1 MSTVALVLAGL
12 SLAGVVFLALGYAAS
27 LKLIREL
34 EDKLHAFA
42 LSEAP
47 RQIDKFACDSVSFVL
62 ATEDGCLAC
71 TARLDDLARYAGGAG
86 GSGHPRFVVVQAGS
100 GKRPA
105 ALPPSVEFLA
115 DAGLV
120 ARMGVGI
127 VPLGVVFDRSG
138 TEVARSVLGDTQSF
152 ERLVAWATEHP
163 QRSLTQPQLAG
174 RG

>member
-12 SLAGVVFLALGYAAS
+12 SLAGVVFLAFGYAAS
-27 LKLIREL
+27 LRLIREL

-42 LSEAP
+42 LGDAP
-47 RQIDKFACDSVSFVL
+47 RHIDTFACDRVSFVL
-62 ATEDGCLAC
+62 VSEEGCLAC
-71 TARLDDLARYAGGAG
+71 TARLDDLARYAGV
-86 GSGHPRFVVVQAGS
+86 GSERDELRFAVIQAGN
-100 GKRPA
+100 GTRPA
-105 ALPPSVEFLA
+105 VLPPSVEFLA

-120 ARMGVGI
+120 ARLGVGI

-138 TEVARSVLGDTQSF
+138 TEIARSVLGDTESL

-163 QRSLTQPQLAG
+163 QRSVTQPQLAG